1 MKVEEVM
8 NRKVHTCKPNDSLKV
23 ATQLMW
29 AHDIGCLAV
38 TDEAGKAIGMVTDR
52 DLLMCAHLS
61 GRSLDEEVV
70 SSAMSKQLYSVRAGE
85 SVQAVETLMQSKQVR
100 RIAVISRESRIVGI
114 LSLNDLALAAGKK
127 KDVRPEDVAAILASI
142 CQPRPNSAAARG

>member
-8 NRKVHTCKPNDSLKV
+8 NRNVYTCQPNDSLKV

-38 TDEAGKAIGMVTDR
+38 TDAEGKAIGMVTDR
-52 DLLMCAHLS
+52 DLLMCTHLS
-61 GRSLDEEVV
+61 GRSLHEEVV
-70 SSAMSKQLYSVRAGE
+70 SSAMSKQLYSVRIGE
-85 SVQAVETLMQSKQVR
+85 SVQAAETLMQSKQVR
-100 RIAVISRESRIVGI
+100 RIAVIGPEGRIVGI

-127 KDVRPEDVAAILASI
+127 KEIRPEDVAAILASI
-142 CQPRPNSAAARG
+142 CQPRPASPTARG

>member
-8 NRKVHTCKPNDSLKV
+8 NRTVYTCTPNDSLKH

-29 AHDIGCLAV
+29 THDIGCLVV
-38 TDEAGKAIGMVTDR
+38 TDDAGKAIGMVTDR
-52 DLLMCAHLS
+52 DLLMCTHLS
-61 GRSLDEEVV
+61 GRSLHEELV
-70 SSAMSKQLYSVRAGE
+70 SSAMSKELYSVRVGE
-85 SVQAVETLMQSKQVR
+85 SVEAAEALMQSKQVR
-100 RIAVISRESRIVGI
+100 RLAVIGPERRVTGV

-142 CQPRPNSAAARG
+142 CQPRPSSATARG